1 VNELFSRYD
10 KQKVIL
16 TGDFNFPD
24 IIWSQEKCN
33 KGALHPASKFFD
45 TVQQNYLSQLCS
57 EPTHYRGLQNPNILD
72 LVLVNNADFV
82 SAIEYLPPLG
92 KSHHPVLCF
101 NLLLNQS
108 PVKTANIVKYNISRG
123 DYDQMRDMIGSTAWE
138 QLLSEDMSV
147 DECWQE
153 IMKVIQQAKD
163 TCIPK
168 VKLSGRSSGKRSAV
182 PHTMLDKIHL
192 KRRAFKMY
200 KKYPTQA
207 NYNAYAKARNQVKWE
222 SRKMVKERESLL
234 AKEAKVN
241 PKKFYQYVSSR
252 TKSKESVNNLLKE
265 DGSLT
270 QTDADKADVLNVFFS
285 SVFTKESDGELPSFE
300 RRTDANLSFITVSV
314 EQMSK
319 ALQKLKVDK
328 SPGPD
333 QIHPKILK
341 ELCNELAYPFKVLF
355 DKTMIEGKIPKDW
368 KEAEVRPLFKKGD
381 KSAAGNY
388 RPVSLTSVVCKLFEG
403 FIRDALCNHLVEN
416 DLLSRDQFGFTK
428 GRSCVTQLLVTLND
442 WLQLLDKNLPV
453 DAVYLDLRKAFDT
466 VPHRRLIHK
475 LQSYGINGNLLS
487 WIQDFLSG
495 RTQYVSVNGTSSAY
509 TDVSSGVPQGSVL
522 GPSLFIYYINDL
534 PDTVDCKVK
543 IFADDTKAY
552 SSVETVQD
560 NEKLQSCI
568 DNLTDWT
575 DKWLLQF
582 NSQKCKVLHLGKNN
596 VQYQY
601 VIRNGND
608 VHVLEST
615 VAERDL
621 GVIVDP
627 LLNFDTHISETV
639 KKGNKICGLLVRT
652 IENKSPDIM
661 IPLFKSLVRPILEYG
676 NVAWAPYL
684 RKYIDLLEGV
694 QRRFTKKV
702 IGMSNLE
709 YSDRLEALHL
719 PSLEYRRLRG
729 DLIEV
734 YKM

>member
-1 VNELFSRYD
+1 
-10 KQKVIL
+10 
-16 TGDFNFPD
+16 
-24 IIWSQEKCN
+24 
-33 KGALHPASKFFD
+33 
-45 TVQQNYLSQLCS
+45 
-57 EPTHYRGLQNPNILD
+57 
-72 LVLVNNADFV
+72 
-82 SAIEYLPPLG
+82 
-92 KSHHPVLCF
+92 
-101 NLLLNQS
+101 
-108 PVKTANIVKYNISRG
+108 
-123 DYDQMRDMIGSTAWE
+123 
-138 QLLSEDMSV
+138 
-147 DECWQE
+147 
-153 IMKVIQQAKD
+153 
-163 TCIPK
+163 
-168 VKLSGRSSGKRSAV
+168 
-182 PHTMLDKIHL
+182 
-192 KRRAFKMY
+192 
-200 KKYPTQA
+200 
-207 NYNAYAKARNQVKWE
+207 
-222 SRKMVKERESLL
+222 
-234 AKEAKVN
+234 
-241 PKKFYQYVSSR
+241 
-252 TKSKESVNNLLKE
+252 
-265 DGSLT
+265 
-270 QTDADKADVLNVFFS
+270 
-285 SVFTKESDGELPSFE
+285 
-300 RRTDANLSFITVSV
+300 VSV

-442 WLQLLDKNLPV
+442 WLVLLDKNLPV

-466 VPHRRLIHK
+466 VPHRRLILK
-475 LQSYGINGNLLS
+475 LQSYGINGYLPS

-552 SSVETVQD
+552 KSVETVQD

-734 YKM
+734 YKMLHDMYDPLSTSNLLTLTDSERTRGHNLKLKKGSTNTRQFQMFFTNRVINTWNNLSDATVNAKSLNAFKNCIDKEFARIRYSTNFGDEIN